1 VIGLNTVQVGMRLIE
16 LEVGNWHDAV
26 SNVADIAQS
35 EVDAIIVVTS
45 SACDHNFEKSSNVLL
60 PSRP

>member
-1 VIGLNTVQVGMRLIE
+1 MRLIE